1 MEEASLLSVGREEQE
16 GSTTCSSLGV
26 TQSDL
31 LPFLSSVFHP
41 PSIHVL
47 CAYCSLGPADAK
59 YMLFH

>member
-26 TQSDL
+26 TQRDL
-31 LPFLSSVFHP
+31 LPFFYSFFHP

-47 CAYCSLGPADAK
+47 CAYCSLGPAAAK
-59 YMLFH
+59 HMLFR